1 MEGNSTSRRYIDRY
15 KFMSGKESYTGDYKY
30 VCAPDYVVKDAIK
43 LMSINSAYQMAVKL
57 TESADMFYAACKDL
71 KELIPTE
78 YREDVFYAIRLGYQ
92 IDGVPS
98 KLVTLLQKAK
108 GIYSYPN
115 VALSMIKEDDL
126 KVFTAPGVLKEGVT
140 LTDVVCNVWKSDVK
154 IMSPYRK
161 RVEHAKDVEIYVEK
175 KIDNAKEKLFDT
187 VVLMPKDMSDV
198 IMDNEI
204 SNVIYDSE
212 KGIVLRDVILRT
224 VNGRFGIT
232 KSDIDMR
239 GAF

>member
-15 KFMSGKESYTGDYKY
+15 KFMSGKESYEGDYRY
-30 VCAPDYVVKDAIK
+30 VCAPDYVVRDAIK
-43 LMSINSAYQMAVKL
+43 VMSINSAYQMAIKL
-57 TESADMFYAACKDL
+57 TESADMFYSACKDL
-71 KELIPTE
+71 KTLIPAE
-78 YREDVFYAIRLGYQ
+78 YREDVFYSIRLGYQ
-92 IDGVPS
+92 MDGIPS

-108 GIYSYPN
+108 SIHNYPN
-115 VALSMIKEDDL
+115 VSLSMIKEDDL
-126 KVFTAPGVLKEGVT
+126 RVFTAPGVLKDGIT
-140 LTDVVCNVWKSDVK
+140 LTDIVCNVWKSDVK

-175 KIDNAKEKLFDT
+175 KIENAKEKLFDT

-204 SNVIYDSE
+204 SNLIYDAE
-212 KGIVLRDVILRT
+212 KGIILRDIVLRK